1 MKQHFVPHPGS
12 LLREDILPALGL
24 TVTEAAGQLG
34 VSRSALTRLIN
45 EHAAVSAEMA
55 LRLEQWITNPPASMW
70 LQLQNDRDL
79 WEVKQRGVPQIARA
93 APRTEAT
100 V

>member
-45 EHAAVSAEMA
+45 EHAAISAEMA

-79 WEVKQRGVPQIARA
+79 WEVEQRGVPKIVRA
-93 APRTEAT
+93 APRTEAP